1 MRSLKTPYSILA
13 ITESMKE
20 ENNYSKIIRDWK
32 VNQTWTLFL
41 DRDGVINRRKIGGYI
56 TMIDEFEFLPDV
68 LNAFS
73 LISGFFKKT
82 IVVTNQ
88 QGIGKGQM
96 TEQTLEQI
104 HEYMIKTIEKNKGRI
119 DKVYFSPYLA
129 SENHSSRKPNTGMA
143 LKAAS
148 DFPDI
153 SFKKSIM
160 VGDTLS
166 DMQFAR
172 ALSMKAVFI
181 GNPEEDN
188 IDEHEFDVC
197 FPSFY
202 EFAKEIYNNFVIQ

>member
-1 MRSLKTPYSILA
+1 M
-13 ITESMKE
+13 E
-20 ENNYSKIIRDWK
+20 EETNYSKIIQDWN
-32 VNQTWTLFL
+32 VNQSWTLFL

-56 TMIDEFEFLPDV
+56 SMVDEFEFLPDV

-73 LISGFFKKT
+73 LINNFFRRT

-88 QGIGKGQM
+88 QGVGKGLM
-96 TEQTLEQI
+96 TEQTVVQI
-104 HEYMIKTIEKNKGRI
+104 HEYMIDAIQKNKGRI

-129 SENHSSRKPNTGMA
+129 SDNHSSRKPNTGMA
-143 LKAAS
+143 ILAANEFS
-148 DFPDI
+148 DI

-172 ALSMKAVFI
+172 TLNMKAVFI